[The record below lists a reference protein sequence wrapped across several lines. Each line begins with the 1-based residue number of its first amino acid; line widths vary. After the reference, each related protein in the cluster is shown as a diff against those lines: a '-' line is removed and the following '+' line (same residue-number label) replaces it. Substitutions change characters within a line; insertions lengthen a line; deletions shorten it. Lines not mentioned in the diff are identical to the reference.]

1 MHANLNE
8 GIWMETQIACKAQS
22 PMLLADGTMP
32 SYWLS
37 GSWNTFMHL
46 LKQTPPLAT
55 GRHFFISELLA
66 PPALCPSSIRRR
78 QEKHMQWAG
87 LGVWLQ
93 DLQDWR
99 TCRTEVRHHSVTT
112 ARLKGSSRLCS
123 LQPRA
128 GALSFLCSFCM
139 YSKMPFQITEFQW
152 QFRYSIISLSTD
164 SAFLHLLVMY
174 I

>member
-1 MHANLNE
+1 MCVLICLWEPIQGDAHKSEWRDLNGDTNSLQSTVTNASSWWHHAV
-8 GIWMETQIACKAQS
+8 I
-22 PMLLADGTMP
+22 LAFRF
-32 SYWLS
+32 
-37 GSWNTFMHL
+37 TFMHL

-66 PPALCPSSIRRR
+66 PPALCLSSIRCR
-78 QEKHMQWAG
+78 QENHMQWAG

-112 ARLKGSSRLCS
+112 AGLRGSSRLCS

-139 YSKMPFQITEFQW
+139 
-152 QFRYSIISLSTD
+152 
-164 SAFLHLLVMY
+164 
-174 I
+174 